1 MTDLHVAVPGPE
13 RTGSGEDNEP
23 MTAPVGNRSPAF
35 HATDAT
41 SDLEWDD
48 EADVV
53 CTDAGLPG
61 LSTAICAV
69 DEGVE
74 VFVAGAPDTT
84 AGATRQRWFT
94 LETNDTATAAY
105 LADLTADLDVEA
117 LAHRDDDLPTRWVR
131 EPADLPGRKI
141 APFVGSRLRDWSAE
155 CIASPSGY
163 LYTRV
168 TDWTSSAMESGDGEA
183 FEVTEIGSMTLGPG
197 DDAGSVRDWLSAEAH
212 MRGVRVYREMRFERL
227 VFEAGQVI
235 GAVFAT
241 SDGPYAVRARHGV
254 LVCRACSP
262 AGGGI
267 GGSDGAVLR
276 VALVSKAGSRFGRV
290 ELLTADPAVASA
302 SESATAATTPR
313 S

>member
-1 MTDLHVAVPGPE
+1 
-13 RTGSGEDNEP
+13 
-23 MTAPVGNRSPAF
+23 MTAPVGSNSPAF
-35 HATDAT
+35 HTTDAM

-74 VFVAGAPDTT
+74 VFVAGAPDT
-84 AGATRQRWFT
+84 AADAPYNGWYP
-94 LETNDTATAAY
+94 LEGDDTATTAY
-105 LADLTADLDVEA
+105 LADLTADLDVVA
-117 LAHRDDDLPTRWVR
+117 LAHRDGDLPIRFVR
-131 EPADLPGRKI
+131 EPADRPGRKI

-155 CIASPSGY
+155 CIPSPSGY

-168 TDWTSSAMESGDGEA
+168 TDWTSTAMESGDGEA
-183 FEVTEIGSMTLGPG
+183 FEVTEIGSITVGPG

-212 MRGVRVYREMRFERL
+212 MRGVRVYRAMRFERL
-227 VFEAGQVI
+227 VFEGGQVI

-254 LVCRACSP
+254 LLCRAGSP
-262 AGGGI
+262 AGGRGI
-267 GGSDGAVLR
+267 DAPDGSVLR
-276 VALVSKAGSRFGRV
+276 VALVSKVGSRFGRV

-302 SESATAATTPR
+302 PAPATAATTPR